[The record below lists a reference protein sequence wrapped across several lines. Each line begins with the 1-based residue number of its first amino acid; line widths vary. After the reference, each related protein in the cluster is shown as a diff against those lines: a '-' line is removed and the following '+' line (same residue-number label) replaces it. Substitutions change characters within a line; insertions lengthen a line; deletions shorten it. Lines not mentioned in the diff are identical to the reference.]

1 MPFKKLSIKEILKQS
16 DDKPQERSLTFQVSK
31 EKIDEDNRTVELS
44 FSSETPGRT
53 WFGWEIL
60 DHKSS
65 SVRLGRLNDGAPVGW
80 LHFSGDV
87 RGVVQKAW
95 IDAARGRAVVRFGKS
110 AAAEELFQD
119 VKDGI
124 KRNISVVFQRYK
136 MVLEK
141 EEEGEEPVY
150 RTVDW
155 EPLAVDFVP
164 IAEDATVGVGRN
176 KQVKEN
182 NEKEN
187 KENRTMEKCQICGK
201 ELVNGVCPDG
211 CAAKAKD
218 ALASKSVA
226 TVTINEKEVSEKAR
240 KAEQTRVSEIM
251 TIGKQHNCAL
261 LAEKAIAEGATRE
274 AFQETVLKEV
284 YKAKPI
290 NTTADKEEGIPEKD
304 ARAFSISDA
313 IKSIL
318 AGTWEKGG
326 REKEMSDQVAKL
338 VGREPGSFFIPYS
351 VMLHKRD
358 IFDSSGNA
366 GAGSIA
372 TNLLVGSFIEALRKR
387 TMVMQMGATVLPG
400 LVGDVAIPKQT
411 ASVTVQWKAES
422 VAADRSRPK
431 IEQLAM
437 TPKTI
442 TGYSDIS
449 RKLLKQSSM
458 AVEPF
463 VQNDLIRAIRA
474 AIDLAALNGAGS
486 STEPEGILK
495 TSGIG
500 AVVSSGTL
508 TWQHCVDLWTAVAD
522 EDADFGALGYLT
534 NAFVIGK
541 LMTTDKATNAAK
553 FIVENLPDINGMTA
567 LGGQRCGV
575 SNQVPKTIDTN
586 HTALIYGN
594 WADLIIGMWGGLDV
608 LVDPY
613 SQSSTGAVRI
623 VVHQDIDTLIRHA
636 ESFSASQDIATV

>member
-1 MPFKKLSIKEILKQS
+1 MPLKKLSIKEILKQS
-16 DDKPQERSLTFQVSK
+16 TDKPQERALTFQVSK
-31 EKIDEDNRTVELS
+31 EKINEEERTVELS

-80 LHFSGDV
+80 VHFSGDV

-95 IDAARGRAVVRFGKS
+95 IDAARGKAVVRFGKS
-110 AAAEELFQD
+110 ALAEELFQD

-150 RTVDW
+150 RTIDW

-176 KQVKEN
+176 KQFNE
-182 NEKEN
+182 EKEN
-187 KENRTMEKCQICGK
+187 QTMNKCQICGK
-201 ELVNGVCPDG
+201 ELVDGVCPDG
-211 CAAKAKD
+211 CAAKAKESMS
-218 ALASKSVA
+218 LRSKA
-226 TVTINEKEVSEKAR
+226 IETIDVKDVQEKAR

-251 TIGKQHNCAL
+251 AIGKQHNCAL
-261 LAEKAIAEGATRE
+261 LAEKAIADGSTRE

-304 ARAFSISDA
+304 ARQFSFSDA

-318 AGTWEKGG
+318 DGTWNKGS
-326 REKEMSDQVAKL
+326 REKEMSDHVSKL
-338 VGREPGSFFIPYS
+338 VGREPQSFFVPYS
-351 VMLHKRD
+351 ALIAKRD
-358 IFDSSGNA
+358 IFDTSANA
-366 GAGSIA
+366 GAGAIA
-372 TNLLVGSFIEALRKR
+372 TNLLVGSFIEALRNR
-387 TMVMQMGATVLPG
+387 VMVMQLGSTVMPG

-411 ASVTVQWKAES
+411 AGVTVQWKAES
-422 VAADRSRPK
+422 LAADRSRPK
-431 IEQLAM
+431 IEQLGM

-442 TGYSDIS
+442 TGWSELS

-458 AVEPF
+458 AIEPF
-463 VQNDLIRAIRA
+463 VQNDLVKAIRI
-474 AIDLAALNGAGS
+474 AIDLAAINGAGS

-495 TSGIG
+495 ASGIG

-508 TWQHCVDLWTAVAD
+508 TWAHVVALWSAVAD
-522 EDADFGALGYLT
+522 ENADFGTLGFLT
-534 NAFVIGK
+534 NAYVIGK
-541 LMTTDKATNAAK
+541 LMTTEKATNTAK
-553 FIVENLPDINGMTA
+553 FIAENFPDANGITTIA
-567 LGGQRCGV
+567 AHRCGV

-594 WADLIIGMWGGLDV
+594 FADLIIGMWGGLDV

-613 SQSSTGAVRI
+613 SASTTGAVKI
-623 VVHQDIDTLIRHA
+623 VVHQDIDTLIRHV
-636 ESFSASQDIATV
+636 ESFAAAQDITVA